1 MRKRSLILTITDEW
15 IGSVRRVRLQ
25 GTGMLPLYAGERVTA
40 ITIPR
45 QIPVRQLGLATGQV
59 IFVRRL
65 HGKSNPL
72 KIEVT
77 YYER

>member
-15 IGSVRRVRLQ
+15 LGSVRRVRLH
-25 GTGMLPLYAGERVTA
+25 GTGTLPLHAGERVTA

-45 QIPVRQLGLATGQV
+45 QIPVRQLGLATGKV
-59 IFVRRL
+59 IYVRRL

-72 KIEVT
+72 KIEVKH
-77 YYER
+77 YE